1 MKPPRL
7 RPRFLAT
14 PLPLF
19 RSPAKRP
26 AVLLVVTYS
35 RGARGSLRNVCR
47 THEETVVRQFGR
59 VALLR
64 ETAFAAFQALRL
76 REKHGGDVQVE
87 RTEPFNE
94 FEAVD
99 EEVRTAARAYEERD
113 SPSLPY
119 ATFATRNGFPDPD
132 ALREREL

>member
-1 MKPPRL
+1 M
-7 RPRFLAT
+7 
-14 PLPLF
+14 
-19 RSPAKRP
+19 
-26 AVLLVVTYS
+26 LLIVTYS
-35 RGARGSLRNVCR
+35 RGARQTLRNVCS
-47 THEETVVRQFGR
+47 THEGTVVRRFGR
-59 VALLR
+59 AALLA
-64 ETAFAAFQALRL
+64 ETEFGALLALRL
-76 REKHGGDVQVE
+76 REKHGGDVQIE